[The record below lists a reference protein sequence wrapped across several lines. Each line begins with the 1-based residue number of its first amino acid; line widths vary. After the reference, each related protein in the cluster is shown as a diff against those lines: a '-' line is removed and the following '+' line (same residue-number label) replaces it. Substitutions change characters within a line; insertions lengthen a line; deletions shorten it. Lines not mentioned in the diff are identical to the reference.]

1 MATPPS
7 CPLSSA
13 MQLYSCQAITN
24 LDGSVGAWHIVFVR
38 QDIKPNCLQL
48 ALALIDQT
56 SAANVANNSDNNII
70 INISCC
76 TSHRA
81 ASGEE
86 EEDAAIPN

>member
-1 MATPPS
+1 MAS
-7 CPLSSA
+7 LSSA

-24 LDGSVGAWHIVFVR
+24 LYGSVGAWHIVFVR
-38 QDIKPNCLQL
+38 QDIKPNCLKL

-56 SAANVANNSDNNII
+56 SATNVASNNSDNNNSNII

-86 EEDAAIPN
+86 EEDTVIPS

>member
-1 MATPPS
+1 MV
-7 CPLSSA
+7 PLSSA
-13 MQLYSCQAITN
+13 MQLYSCQAITT

-56 SAANVANNSDNNII
+56 SAANVANNNNDNNII

-86 EEDAAIPN
+86 EEDAAIPS

>member
-1 MATPPS
+1 MAS
-7 CPLSSA
+7 LSSA

-24 LDGSVGAWHIVFVR
+24 LDGSERAWHIVFVR
-38 QDIKPNCLQL
+38 QAIKPNCLQL

-56 SAANVANNSDNNII
+56 SATNVANNNDNNNNNNII

-86 EEDAAIPN
+86 EEDAVSNS

>member
-1 MATPPS
+1 MV
-7 CPLSSA
+7 PLSSA

-24 LDGSVGAWHIVFVR
+24 FGRSVGAWHIVFVR

-56 SAANVANNSDNNII
+56 SAANVASNSDNNNNII

-86 EEDAAIPN
+86 EEDVVGLN